1 VLTVKPEVLEREKL
15 NNVSIQV
22 DKVERKPE
30 SLPTQV
36 QAMEKMLRS
45 LHREGGKEPRVDF
58 AQLYVRMEQLPN
70 RESRVVLDDS
80 RDALG
85 QSRSKLIWKLS
96 EHEHRTG
103 HRIMQLLAG
112 ELGSRE
118 AGRVISSEGDAPWL
132 RLEVSSHHLGT
143 TRMDPDSTRG
153 VVDTN
158 CTVHGVDNLH
168 VAGSS
173 VFPSGGF
180 ANPTFTIVA
189 LALRLS
195 DRLKGLLK

>member
-1 VLTVKPEVLEREKL
+1 
-15 NNVSIQV
+15 
-22 DKVERKPE
+22 
-30 SLPTQV
+30 
-36 QAMEKMLRS
+36 
-45 LHREGGKEPRVDF
+45 
-58 AQLYVRMEQLPN
+58 
-70 RESRVVLDDS
+70 
-80 RDALG
+80 
-85 QSRSKLIWKLS
+85 
-96 EHEHRTG
+96 
-103 HRIMQLLAG
+103 
-112 ELGSRE
+112 
-118 AGRVISSEGDAPWL
+118 
-132 RLEVSSHHLGT
+132 
-143 TRMDPDSTRG
+143 MDPDSTRG